1 MLWDVLFW
9 VCAVYGYISAT
20 GFLQSVLGC
29 ATLLLT
35 NLAVRRLDE
44 DSSLF

>member
-1 MLWDVLFW
+1 MFNSSKP
-9 VCAVYGYISAT
+9 VYGYISAT